1 MIISKRHL
9 TKITDFTKIEVAA
22 FAIILKQLTIK
33 YDNLL
38 RPHFPIRLE
47 FTLQL
52 MVRNIRN
59 GSFTCI
65 FTPHYYVLQP

>member
-1 MIISKRHL
+1 MI
-9 TKITDFTKIEVAA
+9 AA

-47 FTLQL
+47 FTAPTDGEEHQ
-52 MVRNIRN
+52 N

-65 FTPHYYVLQP
+65 LPPLLRSATVKKIHGGI